1 MDTNYKIKLNQINT
15 FIFDIDGVLTDGN
28 VLLDNGNYLRA
39 LNSKDSYAIQYAAKM
54 GYRIFMITGGSSKE
68 MKDCLENLGVTCV
81 YLSSRSKLKVYS
93 EVKLQHGFRDD
104 QVLYMGDDIPDIPV
118 LSVVGVSSCPKDA
131 AIDVINR
138 CIYQSSKEGGKGC
151 VRDVIEQT
159 MRVQN
164 TWLMDGAY
172 EW

>member
-1 MDTNYKIKLNQINT
+1 MDMNYKIKLNEIKV

-28 VLLDNGNYLRA
+28 VLLDNGNYLRS

-54 GYRIFMITGGSSKE
+54 GYLVFMITGGSSKE

-93 EVKLQHGFRDD
+93 DVKLKHGFQDE

-131 AIDVINR
+131 AIDVVM
-138 CIYQSSKEGGKGC
+138 CCSYQSPKEGGNGC

-159 MRVQN
+159 MRVQG
-164 TWLMDGAY
+164 TWLKDGAY

>member
-1 MDTNYKIKLNQINT
+1 MDMNYKIKLNEIKV

-54 GYRIFMITGGSSKE
+54 GYLVFMITGGSSKE

-81 YLSSRSKLKVYS
+81 YLSSRSKIKVYS
-93 EVKLQHGFRDD
+93 EVKLKHGFQDE

-118 LSVVGVSSCPKDA
+118 LSIVGVSSCPKDA
-131 AIDVINR
+131 AIDVVM
-138 CIYQSSKEGGKGC
+138 CCSYQSPKEGGKGC

-159 MRVQN
+159 MRAQG
-164 TWLMDGAY
+164 TWLKDGAY

>member
-1 MDTNYKIKLNQINT
+1 MDMNYKIKLNEIKV

-28 VLLDNGNYLRA
+28 VLLDNGNYLRS

-54 GYRIFMITGGSSKE
+54 GYLVFMITGGSSKE
-68 MKDCLENLGVTCV
+68 MKNCLENLGVTCV
-81 YLSSRSKLKVYS
+81 YLSSQSKLKVYS
-93 EVKLQHGFRDD
+93 EVKLKHGFRDD

-138 CIYQSSKEGGKGC
+138 CIYQSPKDGGKGC

-159 MRVQN
+159 MRAQG
-164 TWLMDGAY
+164 TWLQDGAY

>member
-1 MDTNYKIKLNQINT
+1 MDMNYKIKLNEIKV

-28 VLLDNGNYLRA
+28 VLLDNGNYLRS

-54 GYRIFMITGGSSKE
+54 GYLIFMITGGSSKE
-68 MKDCLENLGVTCV
+68 MKNCLENLGVTCV

-93 EVKLQHGFRDD
+93 EVKLKHGFRDD

-131 AIDVINR
+131 AIDVVM
-138 CIYQSSKEGGKGC
+138 CCSYQSSKDGGKGC
-151 VRDVIEQT
+151 VRDVLEQT
-159 MRVQN
+159 MRAQG
-164 TWLMDGAY
+164 TWLQDGAY

>member
-1 MDTNYKIKLNQINT
+1 
-15 FIFDIDGVLTDGN
+15 
-28 VLLDNGNYLRA
+28 
-39 LNSKDSYAIQYAAKM
+39 
-54 GYRIFMITGGSSKE
+54 

-81 YLSSRSKLKVYS
+81 YLSSRSKINVYN
-93 EVKLQHGFRDD
+93 EVKLKHGFHDE

>member
-1 MDTNYKIKLNQINT
+1 MNYKIKLNEIKV

-54 GYRIFMITGGSSKE
+54 GYLVFMITGGSSKE
-68 MKDCLENLGVTCV
+68 MKDCLENLGV
-81 YLSSRSKLKVYS
+81 RSKLKVYS
-93 EVKLQHGFRDD
+93 EVKLKHGFQDE

-118 LSVVGVSSCPKDA
+118 LSIVGVSSCPKDA
-131 AIDVINR
+131 AIDVVM
-138 CIYQSSKEGGKGC
+138 CCSYQSSKEGGKGC

-159 MRVQN
+159 MRVQG
-164 TWLMDGAY
+164 TWLKDGAY